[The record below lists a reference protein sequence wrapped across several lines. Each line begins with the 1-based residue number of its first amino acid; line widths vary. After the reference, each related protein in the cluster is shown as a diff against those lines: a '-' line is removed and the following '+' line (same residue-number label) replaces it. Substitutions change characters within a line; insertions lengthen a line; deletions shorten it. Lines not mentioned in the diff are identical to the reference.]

1 MGRRCCCNPACKICN
16 CSLGN
21 SVPEEAKVYD
31 FTHSK
36 FTLSGFED
44 WSYDYTYNN
53 SFGTYSD
60 LPGLNYVGYDPRDV
74 YYNYNRI
81 RYHNI
86 FHGNGSVRYKVS
98 LTGLSLL
105 NGEHDFNKSDNCRF
119 VPNEYSSYLGEVIAE
134 SFVEINVSGNI
145 YTFFVVPPYYGQ
157 ENFLPGLYC
166 SSTDFGCP
174 FYRPRFYSAIIP
186 PDWSGTLGTRIKFDV
201 YAYKNDYFPIGGT
214 NCVQILPEI
223 YFKFIIKET
232 EPIVSG
238 VFTDYGKLLLSQS
251 VEGDC
256 SNYNAFGCPTNTCE
270 WTTGRGSW
278 STCKDP
284 FDNVLFGYDVIQRT
298 FQYDSCWWRCVRYE
312 NHTNFLPIDMSFRDS
327 LGRTRPDM
335 FFTLN
340 TGMCGNLFYTLNTTM
355 INPDGAYICENWNG
369 ANQTISDDYSMG
381 VDFSDLSADPSL
393 PDNTAKIYPP
403 CEQMCGASGTGIGYS
418 QNYFFLQN
426 IFDYLFHY
434 NTVFP
439 YDPPGIVNNPVSN
452 PNYKVQVPKLFWA
465 NWGTFTL
472 MTYNGYPASDHTN
485 PPFGLYEC
493 SLTKPDIPNISWSR
507 VSDLVHSAQLAQT
520 SSEDPYFVLPPP
532 LQIEVSALYD

>member
-1 MGRRCCCNPACKICN
+1 MGKRCCCNPACKICN

-60 LPGLNYVGYDPRDV
+60 FAGLNYIGYDPTDV

-98 LTGLSLL
+98 FTGLSLL
-105 NGEHDFNKSDNCRF
+105 NGEHSFNKSDNCRF
-119 VPNEYSSYLGEVIAE
+119 VPNEYSSYLGEVVAE
-134 SFVEINVSGNI
+134 SFVEINVTGNI

-157 ENFLPGLYC
+157 ENFFTGLYC

-186 PDWSGTLGTRIKFDV
+186 PEWSGTLGTRIKFDV
-201 YAYKNDYFPIGGT
+201 YAYRNDYFPIGGN
-214 NCVQILPEI
+214 NCVQNVPEI
-223 YFKFIIKET
+223 YFKFIIKNT
-232 EPIVSG
+232 EPITTG
-238 VFTDYGKLLLSQS
+238 IFTNYGKLPLSS
-251 VEGDC
+251 SAEPDC
-256 SNYNAFGCPTNTCE
+256 SNYNSFGCPTNTCE
-270 WTTGRGSW
+270 WSTGRFNW
-278 STCKDP
+278 STCKNP
-284 FDNVLFGYDVIQRT
+284 FENILFGYGVVHRT
-298 FQYDSCWWRCVRYE
+298 FQYDSCWWRCIRYE
-312 NHTNFLPIDMSFRDS
+312 NHTNFSPIRTFGD
-327 LGRTRPDM
+327 LGQTKPDM
-335 FFTLN
+335 FFVLN
-340 TGMCGNLFYTLNTTM
+340 DSCGNLFYTLNTT
-355 INPDGAYICENWNG
+355 IIKSDGASICENWNG
-369 ANQTISDDYSMG
+369 ANQTISDDYPMV

-393 PDNTAKIYPP
+393 TDNTDKIYPP
-403 CEQMCGASGTGIGYS
+403 CEQRCGASGTGIGYS

-426 IFDYLFHY
+426 IFNYLFSY

-452 PNYKVQVPKLFWA
+452 PNYKVKVPKLFWA
-465 NWGTFTL
+465 EWGSFTL
-472 MTYNGYPASDHTN
+472 ATYNGYTLPDPTI
-485 PPFGLYEC
+485 PPSGLYQC
-493 SLTKPDIPNISWSR
+493 SFTKPDIPTIPWSL
-507 VSDLVHSAQLAQT
+507 VSNSIHSAKLIKT

-532 LQIEVSALYD
+532 LQIEVSVSYD